1 VIRTRFAPSPTGSLH
16 VGNARIAVLNWLLT
30 RKHGGTFILRIE
42 DTDSDRNI
50 AGAESGI
57 LDDLRWLGLDWDEGP
72 GSDGGDCGPYR
83 QSERSA
89 FYRSYAD
96 RLLEGGH
103 AYYCFCIRDEIQT
116 EAQPEHRER
125 CACADVD
132 TARGAEQAGGTAAVI
147 RFRVPDAH
155 TIIVDDEVRGRI
167 TVESAQIADFV
178 LLRSDARPTYNFAVV
193 VDDIE
198 MRITH
203 VIRGVGHLSNTPRQ
217 VLLYEALGQPA
228 PAFVHVPMVL
238 GEDRQKLS
246 KRHGAAGMAE
256 YRAAGY
262 HPDAMV
268 NYLSLLSWAS
278 RSGDEILGRD
288 RLMQEITL
296 DRIGVAD
303 VIFDPAKLRWLSSKH
318 IELMDLDAL
327 VAAVRPCVDASRYQL
342 DDARLRSAVA
352 ATRTHLGTFCDIN
365 AQLDAFFPGPA
376 PEASGSYGA
385 DGHQVIAAAAQILAG
400 VDSWDEESLKN
411 AVQATGR
418 ETQQRGRALYEPLRR
433 ALTGREHGPP
443 LPAVLFVQ
451 GRDAVV
457 HRLRQPCA

>member
-30 RKHGGTFILRIE
+30 RKDGGTFILRIE
-42 DTDSDRNI
+42 DTDSDRNVE
-50 AGAESGI
+50 GAESGI
-57 LDDLRWLGLDWDEGP
+57 LDDLLWLGLGWDEGP
-72 GSDGGDCGPYR
+72 DRDQGDCGPYR

-89 FYRSYAD
+89 FYRHYAD
-96 RLLEGGH
+96 RLLETRH
-103 AYYCFCIRDEIQT
+103 AYYCFCTRDGAQT
-116 EAQPEHRER
+116 EAHPEHRER
-125 CACADVD
+125 CACAGIDP
-132 TARGAEQAGGTAAVI
+132 AAAAEQAHATVAVI
-147 RFRVPDAH
+147 RFRVPEAH
-155 TIIVDDEVRGRI
+155 LIVVDDVVRGRI
-167 TVESAQIADFV
+167 EVESGQIADFV

-217 VLLYEALGQPA
+217 VLLYEALGRSA

-268 NYLSLLSWAS
+268 NYLSLLSWSS
-278 RSGDEILGRD
+278 RSGDEVLGRE

-318 IELMDLDAL
+318 IEMMDLDAL
-327 VAAVRPCVDASRYQL
+327 VAAVRPCVDVARYQL

-365 AQLDAFFPGPA
+365 AQLDAFFPGAGQDSAGSEA
-376 PEASGSYGA
+376 PEGRA
-385 DGHQVIAAAAQILAG
+385 VAAAAAHILA
-400 VDSWDEESLKN
+400 DLESWDEVSLKS
-411 AVQATGR
+411 AVQATSR

-433 ALTGREHGPP
+433 ALTGRDHGPP

-451 GRDAVV
+451 GRDAVLR
-457 HRLRQPCA
+457 RLHLAGG